1 MDGAH
6 PDLPPPAAA
15 RPDPWAGLALARCL
29 AAADPESEPRPVAI
43 PAAWDEGAAEALAAL
58 APGQGPVLL
67 PRLAE
72 GWIGRAAARALRL
85 GLAEAEA
92 AALAAA
98 LRGLLLARRGA
109 PGAATWRGE
118 AGPLRFVLNL
128 PAFLDAAGGFDADA
142 YAEAVGAA
150 VLALEA
156 LSLGKAERLS
166 VGIADLAGWLAGL
179 GLRYGG
185 PEALAATA
193 ALGALTRGAAEQ
205 ASGRLAAR
213 FGARAPLALIRPAP
227 PAQTAVP
234 GLAEAARAALDAAA
248 TAPGL
253 RHAALIAL
261 SPPDPVEALLGAE
274 TGGLAPA
281 AGAARLLRDAAGRVV
296 EAPTAAARAAARRL
310 GADPLGPEVAALL
323 APPPLEAR
331 AATERAL
338 APWLDAAPPAPPAE
352 AGPPKPA
359 RARPAHRPAAREISV
374 RIGGLPVVLRI
385 QEDARR
391 RPVGLSFHLPADP
404 AGLRP
409 LLEPLARVLSD
420 AWAQHVSP
428 AGFVEAFAHA
438 PVGPGGAVEG
448 DPDIARAA
456 SVLDWAARRIG
467 RDYLGRDDLPDPLPA
482 AAPARAAAPLLPL
495 DLPPAPPARR
505 GPRGRALRLAG

>member
-1 MDGAH
+1 MNGAP

-15 RPDPWAGLALARCL
+15 CPDPWAGVALARRR
-29 AAADPESEPRPVAI
+29 AAADPDSDPRPVAF
-43 PAAWDEGAAEALAAL
+43 PAAWPEESAEALAAL
-58 APGQGPVLL
+58 APGRGPVLL

-72 GWIGRAAARALRL
+72 AWIGRAAARARSL
-85 GLAEAEA
+85 GLQEAEAEA
-92 AALAAA
+92 LASA
-98 LRGLLLARRGA
+98 LRRLLLARRGA

-128 PAFLDAAGGFDADA
+128 PAFLDSTGGFDSDA
-142 YAEAVGAA
+142 YADAVGIA
-150 VLALEA
+150 VLGLEA
-156 LSLGKAERLS
+156 LSQGKAERLS

-193 ALGALTRGAAEQ
+193 ALGALTRGAAEA

-213 FGARAPLALIRPAP
+213 FGARAPVALMRPP
-227 PAQTAVP
+227 PPSRTAVP

-248 TAPGL
+248 AAPGL
-253 RHAALIAL
+253 RHAALLAL
-261 SPPDPVEALLGAE
+261 SPPDAVEALLGAE

-281 AGAARLLRDAAGRVV
+281 AGASRLLRDAAGRVV

-310 GADPLGPEVAALL
+310 GVDPLGPEVAALL
-323 APPPLEAR
+323 APPPPEAR
-331 AATERAL
+331 TTTERAL
-338 APWLDAAPPAPPAE
+338 APWLDAAPPVPAAE
-352 AGPPKPA
+352 AAPPKPA
-359 RARPAHRPAAREISV
+359 RARPAHRPAAREIAV

-385 QEDARR
+385 EEDARR
-391 RPVGLSFHLPADP
+391 RPVGLSFHLPTDS

-428 AGFVEAFAHA
+428 ACFVEAFAHA
-438 PVGPGGAVEG
+438 AIGPGGAVEG
-448 DPDIARAA
+448 DPHIARAA

-467 RDYLGRDDLPDPLPA
+467 RDYLGRDDLPDPLPT

-505 GPRGRALRLAG
+505 PPRGRALRLAG